1 MTSTLTDLLEHD
13 LSDDCSVCRAQDI
26 VDAALVPAAAA
37 WESRNELPRY
47 SVALHGAAA
56 LLGAMMEDGVPREAI
71 DAALRR
77 LLDEVEQDL
86 AEDGALG
93 GPPQGTA

>member
-1 MTSTLTDLLEHD
+1 MSKTLEDLMEHD
-13 LSDDCSVCRAQDI
+13 LSDDCPVCRAQDI

-56 LLGAMMEDGVPREAI
+56 LLGAMMEEGIPRAEIDG
-71 DAALRR
+71 ALRQ
-77 LLDEVEQDL
+77 LLDDIEQQL
-86 AEDGALG
+86 AEDSAMG